1 MIGCYQ
7 KNHSL
12 NFFNALVETMKNKN
26 KRDNLIAGENLISIR
41 IDE

>member
-1 MIGCYQ
+1 MLPE
-7 KNHSL
+7 KSNSL
-12 NFFNALVETMKNKN
+12 NFFNAVETMKTKN